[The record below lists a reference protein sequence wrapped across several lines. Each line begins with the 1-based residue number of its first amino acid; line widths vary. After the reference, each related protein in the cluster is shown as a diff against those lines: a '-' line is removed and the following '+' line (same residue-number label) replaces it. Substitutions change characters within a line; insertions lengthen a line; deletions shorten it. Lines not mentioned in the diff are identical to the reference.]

1 MRGAAGHG
9 PLNLNA
15 CRKSSPLYPGPVR
28 FRRAA
33 SENLEIQLGDG
44 KRAAFWSAAYRN
56 CLTPCMRSSTTP
68 DAHRRSPVNG
78 ADNLEVCTGAVASG

>member
-1 MRGAAGHG
+1 MEQ
-9 PLNLNA
+9 PDT
-15 CRKSSPLYPGPVR
+15 VR
-28 FRRAA
+28 STSTFAEGRAPCTPA
-33 SENLEIQLGDG
+33 RSDFDEQPSENLEIQLGDG

-78 ADNLEVCTGAVASG
+78 ADALEVCTGAVASG